1 MGRDFLMKLVHAFA
15 ILYLLSVSLLLKGE
29 NKSCPQRILSL
40 SAAATHILTQL
51 GHPPAA
57 IDKYGKIAAGK
68 KTPPIIGKGSALSQE
83 KLTELAID
91 CVILW
96 YYQNATAELFKRKG
110 LRIEKIPAIRLA
122 NYPLL
127 IIKLGALINRSK
139 KAEIFCNDFKN
150 KLKKI
155 TKTTVEEKPRRVY
168 LELYSKGKC
177 AGNDSYAG
185 DLVRAAGGCCINKKT
200 GLLSIETVIENAP
213 EVIFYIKGFGTPDE
227 IASRPGFANT
237 PAVKNG
243 RVYPLERKMITA
255 GLAPLEAIKYLKSCM
270 R

>member
-1 MGRDFLMKLVHAFA
+1 MKSVYIF
-15 ILYLLSVSLLLKGE
+15 ILCLLSASLMLKGE
-29 NKSCPQRILSL
+29 NKAYPQRILSL
-40 SAAATHILTQL
+40 SAAATHILTKL

-68 KTPPIIGKGSALSQE
+68 KVPPVIGKGSALSQE
-83 KLTELAID
+83 KLAELAID
-91 CVILW
+91 CVVLW
-96 YYQNATAELFKRKG
+96 YYQNDTAELFKRKG
-110 LRIEKIPAIRLA
+110 LQIETIPAIRLA

-127 IIKLGALINRSK
+127 IIKLGALVNRSK
-139 KAEIFCNDFKN
+139 KAEVFCNDFKE

-155 TKTTVEEKPRRVY
+155 TKAAVKKKPLRVY

-185 DLVRAAGGCCINKKT
+185 DLVRAAGGHCINNKT
-200 GLLSIETVIENAP
+200 GLISTETVIENAP
-213 EVIFYIKGFGTPDE
+213 EVIFYIKGFSSPRE
-227 IASRPGFANT
+227 ITSRPGFANT

-243 RVYPLERKMITA
+243 RIYPLERQMITA